1 MARVTRKFCDDFDTW
16 AADRLTKG
24 EFTPAD
30 MVEFKDMVRR
40 DLTPGPDQI
49 REGLTIIIA
58 AGVEVPAT
66 IDDHE
71 RRHELWADYFE
82 IEAEAIRRM
91 GVGVTKR

>member
-1 MARVTRKFCDDFDTW
+1 MATVTRKFRDDFDTW
-16 AADRLTKG
+16 AADRLAKG

-30 MVEFKDMVRR
+30 MNEFEDMLRR
-40 DLTPGPDQI
+40 DLTPGPDQL

-71 RRHELWADYFE
+71 RRYQLWADYFAV
-82 IEAEAIRRM
+82 EAEAIR
-91 GVGVTKR
+91 VLQKKAA